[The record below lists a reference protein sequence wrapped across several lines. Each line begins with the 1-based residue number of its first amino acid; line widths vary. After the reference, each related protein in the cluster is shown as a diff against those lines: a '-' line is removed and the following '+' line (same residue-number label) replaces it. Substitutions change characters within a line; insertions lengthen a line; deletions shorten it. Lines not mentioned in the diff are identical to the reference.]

1 MNYRQILISL
11 LFIICLS
18 TQAKTELTQIKEHPK
33 YSAEVT
39 VLSHGK
45 RLPAIFYGAQ
55 GKGPHPTIILLHGYP
70 GNEKN
75 LDVAQNIREAGW
87 NVIFF
92 HYRGAWGAEG
102 NFSFSG
108 SEQDVTAV
116 TKFLQQTENAK
127 KFKINSNQISYIGH
141 SMGGHMAVA
150 GIAENPEVRCAVI
163 YDGANIGVTFKN
175 ADEKIR
181 NLWSSYADSLFMLQ
195 GWSGAVAAEELSN
208 KGKQLDLL
216 PRAHKIANR
225 PILFIPA
232 DSDVIPISEIDALVS
247 EMRKVKGNRVHYSLI
262 KDDHSFNNS
271 RSQLIDVTRQFLNA
285 NCRG

>member
-1 MNYRQILISL
+1 MTSLI
-11 LFIICLS
+11 FIIS
-18 TQAKTELTQIKEHPK
+18 INTYANPELHIKDNPK

-45 RLPAIFYGAQ
+45 RLPGVYYGAE
-55 GKGPHPTIILLHGYP
+55 GKGPHPTAILLHGYP

-75 LDVAQNIREAGW
+75 LDVAQAMRDAGW
-87 NVIFF
+87 NVLFF

-116 TKFLQQTENAK
+116 TKFLQKPVNAEK
-127 KFKINSNQISYIGH
+127 LKINTNQISYIGH

-150 GIAENPEVRCAVI
+150 GILQNPEVRCSVV
-163 YDGANIGVTFKN
+163 YDGANIAVTFKN
-175 ADEKIR
+175 DDVKIK
-181 NLWSSYADSLFMLQ
+181 NIWESYADSLFMLR
-195 GWSGAVAAEELSN
+195 GWSGKVSSQELAD
-208 KGKQLDLL
+208 KGKQLNLI
-216 PRAHKIANR
+216 PKAHKIGNR

-232 DSDVIPISEIDALVS
+232 DSEVIPIAEIDAVVD
-247 EMRKVKGNRVHYSLI
+247 EMRKVEGNRVNYMLL

-271 RSQLIDVTRQFLNA
+271 RSKLIDITREFLNS
-285 NCRG
+285 NCR

>member
-1 MNYRQILISL
+1 MHYHLILSSL
-11 LFIICLS
+11 LLVICFS
-18 TQAKTELTQIKEHPK
+18 TQAKLELTQIKAYPK

-75 LDVAQNIREAGW
+75 LDVAQHMRDTGW
-87 NVIFF
+87 NVVFF

-116 TKFLQQTENAK
+116 TTFLQQPENAQ
-127 KFKINSNQISYIGH
+127 KFKINTDQISYIGH

-150 GIAENPEVRCAVI
+150 GIVENPEVRCAVV

-175 ADEKIR
+175 ADEKVR
-181 NLWSSYADSLFMLQ
+181 NLWAAYADSLFMLQ
-195 GWSGAVAAEELSN
+195 GWSSEVATEELSN

-216 PRAHKIANR
+216 PRAHKIADR

-232 DSDVIPISEIDALVS
+232 DSDVIPISEIDALVT
-247 EMRKVKGNRVHYSLI
+247 EMRKVKGNRVHYTLI

-271 RSQLIDVTRQFLNA
+271 RLQLIDVTKRFLNT
-285 NCRG
+285 NCR